1 MSKEKTYLKWYNK
14 VGYGSGD
21 VAGNV
26 VYALLTSFVMIYLTD
41 TIGLNAGV
49 IGVLIA
55 VSKIFDGVTDI
66 IFGTLIDKT
75 HTKMGKAK
83 PWMLYGFIGCAITL
97 IGVFAIPMNMDNF
110 AQYAWFFICYTL
122 LNSVFYTANNIAYS
136 ALTALVTRNSK
147 ERVQMGSYRFIFA
160 FGTSLLIQAV
170 TFQFVEAMGG
180 GANGWRTV
188 AIIYAVIGLIV
199 NTISALSVKELSD
212 EELADSETKTE
223 ETKYSFG
230 ESFKILVHNKYY
242 VMITVTYILQQFYGA
257 MIGVGTY
264 YAKYILG
271 NDNIVAL
278 LGAVGLVP
286 TFLGFILTGPL
297 TSKFGMTKTCKIS
310 CVLGAAACL
319 VRVFTPYSIA
329 TCIAGGVVT
338 TFANIPMMCLFGAMV
353 NNCVEYNDYKFGKR
367 IVGMTNS
374 ANSFGMKIGSGIGA
388 SLIGWLLAAAGYK
401 ASLAT
406 QPGSVDMAIFAFSIY
421 IPLAIFVIMFIC
433 LMKNDLEKRYPE
445 IMAELQKREKA
456 N

>member
-55 VSKIFDGVTDI
+55 VSKIFDGITDI

-97 IGVFAIPMNMDNF
+97 IGVFAIPMNMDNI

-136 ALTALVTRNSK
+136 ALTALVTKNSK

-212 EELADSETKTE
+212 EELAAVKQ
-223 ETKYSFG
+223 KQ
-230 ESFKILVHNKYY
+230 KKPN
-242 VMITVTYILQQFYGA
+242 TVLE
-257 MIGVGTY
+257 
-264 YAKYILG
+264 KH
-271 NDNIVAL
+271 
-278 LGAVGLVP
+278 
-286 TFLGFILTGPL
+286 
-297 TSKFGMTKTCKIS
+297 SKFSYIT
-310 CVLGAAACL
+310 
-319 VRVFTPYSIA
+319 
-329 TCIAGGVVT
+329 
-338 TFANIPMMCLFGAMV
+338 NI
-353 NNCVEYNDYKFGKR
+353 
-367 IVGMTNS
+367 I
-374 ANSFGMKIGSGIGA
+374 
-388 SLIGWLLAAAGYK
+388 
-401 ASLAT
+401 
-406 QPGSVDMAIFAFSIY
+406 
-421 IPLAIFVIMFIC
+421 
-433 LMKNDLEKRYPE
+433 
-445 IMAELQKREKA
+445 
-456 N
+456 

>member
-55 VSKIFDGVTDI
+55 VSKIFDGITDI

-97 IGVFAIPMNMDNF
+97 IGV
-110 AQYAWFFICYTL
+110 
-122 LNSVFYTANNIAYS
+122 
-136 ALTALVTRNSK
+136 
-147 ERVQMGSYRFIFA
+147 FA

-230 ESFKILVHNKYY
+230 EAFKILVHNKYY

-264 YAKYILG
+264 YAKYVLADENIFGTFAWFINIPLIIALIFTPTIVQKWNGMYKLNKYSYMVATVGRLLVAVAGYMGNIPLMLAFTALAALG
-271 NDNIVAL
+271 QGPWQGDMNAVIASCSEYSWLTKHKHVDGIMYSCTS
-278 LGAVGLVP
+278 LGVKIGGGLGTAIVGLLLDLSGFKGMLHIMYLIVP
-286 TFLGFILTGPL
+286 FALDLIITFIL
-297 TSKFGMTKTCKIS
+297 SKMN
-310 CVLGAAACL
+310 V
-319 VRVFTPYSIA
+319 
-329 TCIAGGVVT
+329 
-338 TFANIPMMCLFGAMV
+338 
-353 NNCVEYNDYKFGKR
+353 
-367 IVGMTNS
+367 
-374 ANSFGMKIGSGIGA
+374 
-388 SLIGWLLAAAGYK
+388 
-401 ASLAT
+401 
-406 QPGSVDMAIFAFSIY
+406 
-421 IPLAIFVIMFIC
+421 
-433 LMKNDLEKRYPE
+433 
-445 IMAELQKREKA
+445 EKA
-456 N
+456 NAEIKEKLGISENEVVMESQN